1 MLQHN
6 EERIAGVDAAA
17 DDVADTMITMIK
29 IMVNEDDGDEYQT
42 RKSMMERL
50 EGWINV
56 HNAHVTE
63 IILMCLASGAE
74 EDKKHDNVTLN
85 YPCSYEREHH
95 TPFTSHRTEV
105 YQYR

>member
-1 MLQHN
+1 
-6 EERIAGVDAAA
+6 
-17 DDVADTMITMIK
+17 
-29 IMVNEDDGDEYQT
+29 
-42 RKSMMERL
+42 MMERL

-63 IILMCLASGAE
+63 IILMCLVPGAE

-85 YPCSYEREHH
+85 YPCLSEREHH
-95 TPFTSHRTEV
+95 TPFKSHRTEV